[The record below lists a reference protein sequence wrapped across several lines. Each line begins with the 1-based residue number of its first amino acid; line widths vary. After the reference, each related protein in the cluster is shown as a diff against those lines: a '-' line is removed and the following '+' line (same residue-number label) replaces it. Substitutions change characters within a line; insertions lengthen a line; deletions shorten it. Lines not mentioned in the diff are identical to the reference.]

1 MNKNTGVSKK
11 ENDKD
16 LLKKNEA
23 QKEAQKE
30 AKKEAQIRAY
40 ERFERE
46 KILREQREKK
56 IKEKEEKDKDNE
68 TKSYKLEILYTI
80 EKFSNPKKKYT
91 YQGNKKNTYSI
102 IEVGDEVIYNNPKHP
117 NHLKEGIVRKFN
129 KQGGLN
135 FEIIF
140 NDPPFLWEKNPKTE
154 ETFKTQNKIKI
165 IQNVKFKNLR
175 KKFNLKNI
183 KIELPK
189 TFSNEYKKLK
199 FNKREI
205 FNKPILGKKMKDA
218 KLNNIL
224 LFYKTLLFLNNLKLK
239 YDESKQGPPLWDKTN
254 PQIENKLNLDNNND
268 TENKNDNDTD
278 NKNDNDEII
287 KNLKKIM
294 DSQDPTEKTK
304 LKLSINKF
312 YYLFNK
318 GENEYEIKKNFDL
331 LLRDDKDTDAIV
343 EQAFAFFDRILLQY
357 NLTRD
362 DFQLNNKEKIYI
374 FYRNIINEKEKIN
387 QQTFFKYQDLIENK
401 IKETIEKEFI
411 NGSVFYPEEVKVKY
425 TNYTSLENQADFFN
439 NPDKLVKPTDEKI
452 FTIAGFSENSIK
464 KIENN
469 NDFEINKDGKEEKVE
484 KIFRI
489 KKIASELSPGI
500 IEVLLNIKL
509 NMKDLKTKE
518 ELSSETTTSSAFRMV
533 GDFLSNLRNKL
544 DCEENKEEFY
554 KNLKELGKKFDKAV
568 SVPKI
573 NTDEEEKEETKKNI
587 KIPIIT
593 QITPK
598 LKKITQYIGGNKK
611 KSIKIYK
618 KHKGGRKKSL
628 KVKR

>member
-23 QKEAQKE
+23 QKEA
-30 AKKEAQIRAY
+30 KKEAEIRAY
-40 ERFERE
+40 EKLSLE

-135 FEIIF
+135 FEVIF

-189 TFSNEYKKLK
+189 TFSNDYKKLK

-224 LFYKTLLFLNNLKLK
+224 LFYKTLLFLNDLKLE
-239 YDESKQGPPLWDKTN
+239 YNENEQGPPLWDGTN
-254 PQIENKLNLDNNND
+254 DQIEKKLNLGNNND
-268 TENKNDNDTD
+268 TENKNDNDTE

-287 KNLKKIM
+287 KNNLKKIM
-294 DSQDPTEKTK
+294 DSNPEVNKKKLK

-318 GENEYEIKKNFDL
+318 GKNEYEIKKNFDL

-573 NTDEEEKEETKKNI
+573 NTDEEEKEETYKKI

-593 QITPK
+593 QINPK

>member
-1 MNKNTGVSKK
+1 MNNQPDVSKK
-11 ENDKD
+11 EKDKD
-16 LLKKNEA
+16 LLKKKEAA
-23 QKEAQKE
+23 QKAAQ
-30 AKKEAQIRAY
+30 KEAQIRAY
-40 ERFERE
+40 ERLERE
-46 KILREQREKK
+46 KILRDEKEKK
-56 IKEKEEKDKDNE
+56 NREKEEKNKDNE

-189 TFSNEYKKLK
+189 TFSNDYKKLK

-318 GENEYEIKKNFDL
+318 GENENEIKKNFDL
-331 LLRDDKDTDAIV
+331 LLRDEKDTDAIV

-374 FYRNIINEKEKIN
+374 FYRNIINEEEKIN

-554 KNLKELGKKFDKAV
+554 KNLEELGKKFDKAV

-573 NTDEEEKEETKKNI
+573 NTDEEEKEDTYKKI

-593 QITPK
+593 QINPK

>member
-1 MNKNTGVSKK
+1 MNNQPDVSKK
-11 ENDKD
+11 EKDKD
-16 LLKKNEA
+16 LLKKKEAA
-23 QKEAQKE
+23 QKEAE
-30 AKKEAQIRAY
+30 IRAY
-40 ERFERE
+40 EKLSLE

-80 EKFSNPKKKYT
+80 EKFSNPKKIYT

-224 LFYKTLLFLNNLKLK
+224 LFYKTLLFLNDLELK
-239 YDESKQGPPLWDKTN
+239 YDKKEKIGTPFWDVTN
-254 PQIENKLNLDNNND
+254 YQIEEKLNLGNNND

-287 KNLKKIM
+287 KKNFIEM
-294 DSQDPTEKTK
+294 RGSKTNNSK

-312 YYLFNK
+312 YYLFNE
-318 GENEYEIKKNFDL
+318 GENENEIKKKFDL
-331 LLRDDKDTDAIV
+331 LLRDEKDTDAIV

-452 FTIAGFSENSIK
+452 FTIAGFNENSIK

-469 NDFEINKDGKEEKVE
+469 NDFEINKEGKEEKVE

-573 NTDEEEKEETKKNI
+573 NTDEEEKEETYKKI

-593 QITPK
+593 QINPK

>member
-1 MNKNTGVSKK
+1 MNNQPDVSKK
-11 ENDKD
+11 EKDKD
-16 LLKKNEA
+16 LLKKKEAA
-23 QKEAQKE
+23 QKAAQ
-30 AKKEAQIRAY
+30 KEAQIRAY
-40 ERFERE
+40 ERLERE
-46 KILREQREKK
+46 KILRDEKEKK
-56 IKEKEEKDKDNE
+56 NREKEEKNKDNE

-189 TFSNEYKKLK
+189 TFSNDYKKLK

-224 LFYKTLLFLNNLKLK
+224 LFYKTLLFLNDLKLE
-239 YDESKQGPPLWDKTN
+239 YNENEQGPPLWDGTN
-254 PQIENKLNLDNNND
+254 DQIEKKLNLGNNND
-268 TENKNDNDTD
+268 TENKNDNDTE

-287 KNLKKIM
+287 KNNLKKIM
-294 DSQDPTEKTK
+294 DSNNKESKTK

-318 GENEYEIKKNFDL
+318 GKNENEIKKNFDL
-331 LLRDDKDTDAIV
+331 LLRDEKDTDAIV

-554 KNLKELGKKFDKAV
+554 KNLEELGKKFDKAV

-573 NTDEEEKEETKKNI
+573 NTDEEEKEDTYKKI

-593 QITPK
+593 QINPK

>member
-1 MNKNTGVSKK
+1 MNKKKK

-23 QKEAQKE
+23 QKEA
-30 AKKEAQIRAY
+30 KKEAEIRAY
-40 ERFERE
+40 EKLSLE

-135 FEIIF
+135 FEVIF

-189 TFSNEYKKLK
+189 TFSNDYKKLK

-224 LFYKTLLFLNNLKLK
+224 LFYKTLLFLNDLKLE
-239 YDESKQGPPLWDKTN
+239 YNENEQGPPLWDGTN
-254 PQIENKLNLDNNND
+254 DQIEKKLNLGNNND
-268 TENKNDNDTD
+268 TENKNDNDTE

-287 KNLKKIM
+287 KNNLKKIM
-294 DSQDPTEKTK
+294 DSNPEVNKKKLK

-318 GENEYEIKKNFDL
+318 GKNEYEIKKNFDL

-573 NTDEEEKEETKKNI
+573 NTDEEEKEETYKKI

-593 QITPK
+593 QINPK

>member
-1 MNKNTGVSKK
+1 MNNKTDLSKK
-11 ENDKD
+11 EKDKD
-16 LLKKNEA
+16 LLKKKEAA
-23 QKEAQKE
+23 QKEAE
-30 AKKEAQIRAY
+30 IRAY
-40 ERFERE
+40 EKLSLE

-80 EKFSNPKKKYT
+80 EKFSNPKKIYT

-239 YDESKQGPPLWDKTN
+239 YDESKQGTPLWDETN
-254 PQIENKLNLDNNND
+254 PQIEEKLNFGNNND
-268 TENKNDNDTD
+268 TDNKNDNDTD
-278 NKNDNDEII
+278 NKNDIDEII
-287 KNLKKIM
+287 KNNLKNIM
-294 DSQDPTEKTK
+294 EPKNRDNSITK

-318 GENEYEIKKNFDL
+318 GNNENEIKKNFDL
-331 LLRDDKDTDAIV
+331 LLRDEKDTDAIV

-554 KNLKELGKKFDKAV
+554 KNLKELGKKFDNAV

-573 NTDEEEKEETKKNI
+573 NTDEEEKEETYKKI

-593 QITPK
+593 QINPK

>member
-1 MNKNTGVSKK
+1 MNKKPNSASENNK
-11 ENDKD
+11 E
-16 LLKKNEA
+16 LLKKKEA

-30 AKKEAQIRAY
+30 AELEGEIRAY
-40 ERFERE
+40 AKLKHE

-56 IKEKEEKDKDNE
+56 IKKKEEKDKDNE

-80 EKFSNPKKKYT
+80 EKFSNPKKIYT

-140 NDPPFLWEKNPKTE
+140 NDPPFIWEKNPKTE

-224 LFYKTLLFLNNLKLK
+224 LFYKTLLFLNNLKLEYNEK
-239 YDESKQGPPLWDKTN
+239 EKGPPLWNGTN
-254 PQIENKLNLDNNND
+254 PEIENKLNLDNNND

-294 DSQDPTEKTK
+294 DLQDSPAEKTK

-318 GENEYEIKKNFDL
+318 GENENEIKKNFDL
-331 LLRDDKDTDAIV
+331 LLRDEKDTDAIV

-374 FYRNIINEKEKIN
+374 FYRNIINEEEKIN

-469 NDFEINKDGKEEKVE
+469 NDFEIDKNGKEEKVE

-573 NTDEEEKEETKKNI
+573 NTDEEEKEETYKKI

-593 QITPK
+593 QINPK

>member
-1 MNKNTGVSKK
+1 MNNKTNVSKK
-11 ENDKD
+11 EKDKD
-16 LLKKNEA
+16 LLKKKEAA

-30 AKKEAQIRAY
+30 GQARAY
-40 ERFERE
+40 EKLARE

-80 EKFSNPKKKYT
+80 EKFSNPKKIYT

-135 FEIIF
+135 FEVIF

-189 TFSNEYKKLK
+189 TFSNDYKKLK

-224 LFYKTLLFLNNLKLK
+224 LFYKTLLFLNDLKLE
-239 YDESKQGPPLWDKTN
+239 YNENEQGPPLWDGTN
-254 PQIENKLNLDNNND
+254 DQIEKKLNLGNNND
-268 TENKNDNDTD
+268 TENKNDNDTE

-287 KNLKKIM
+287 KNNLKKIM
-294 DSQDPTEKTK
+294 DSNPEVNKKKLK

-318 GENEYEIKKNFDL
+318 GKNEYEIKKNFDL

-518 ELSSETTTSSAFRMV
+518 ELLSESTTSSAFRMV

-573 NTDEEEKEETKKNI
+573 NTDEEEKEDTNKKI

-593 QITPK
+593 QINPK

>member
-1 MNKNTGVSKK
+1 MNNKTDLSKK
-11 ENDKD
+11 EKDKD
-16 LLKKNEA
+16 LLKKKEAA
-23 QKEAQKE
+23 QKAAQ
-30 AKKEAQIRAY
+30 KEAQIRAY
-40 ERFERE
+40 ERLERE
-46 KILREQREKK
+46 KILREEKEKK
-56 IKEKEEKDKDNE
+56 IREKEEKNKDNE
-68 TKSYKLEILYTI
+68 IKSYKLEILYTI
-80 EKFSNPKKKYT
+80 EKFSNPKKIYT

-224 LFYKTLLFLNNLKLK
+224 LFYKTLLFLNNLDLN
-239 YDESKQGPPLWDKTN
+239 YDENKQGTPLWDGTN
-254 PQIENKLNLDNNND
+254 TQIEEKLNFGNNND

-278 NKNDNDEII
+278 NKNDIDEII
-287 KNLKKIM
+287 KNNLKNIM
-294 DSQDPTEKTK
+294 EPEKKDSITK

-318 GENEYEIKKNFDL
+318 GNNENEIKKNFDL
-331 LLRDDKDTDAIV
+331 LLRDEKDTDAIV

-554 KNLKELGKKFDKAV
+554 KNLKELGEKFDKAV

-573 NTDEEEKEETKKNI
+573 NTDEEEKEETYKKI

-618 KHKGGRKKSL
+618 KHKSGRKKSL

>member
-1 MNKNTGVSKK
+1 MNNKTDLSKK
-11 ENDKD
+11 EKDKD
-16 LLKKNEA
+16 LLKKKEA
-23 QKEAQKE
+23 QKEAQKKAE
-30 AKKEAQIRAY
+30 YEGEIRAY
-40 ERFERE
+40 AKLKRE

-80 EKFSNPKKKYT
+80 EKFSNPKKIYT

-135 FEIIF
+135 FEVIF

-189 TFSNEYKKLK
+189 TFSNDYKKLK

-318 GENEYEIKKNFDL
+318 GENENEIKKNFDL
-331 LLRDDKDTDAIV
+331 LLRDEKDTDAIV

-374 FYRNIINEKEKIN
+374 FYRNIINEEEKIN

-593 QITPK
+593 QINPK